1 MRKILCLSAF
11 FLLIAFALYADGDEK
26 SDTSKE
32 NKKAPKNINFGVGF
46 SYANN
51 PEFFGGH
58 FEFGFNL
65 YKNIFFIQNKFLFRA
80 GGFKADDL
88 DNTAL
93 TLSDRLVFG
102 RNDSDFISMYAYV
115 EGGAGFFGNAKNS
128 FSRDTLIYNFG
139 FGGGIELGS
148 FDFGG
153 IYFEAGYIG
162 QKMNSNYPLSG
173 VLYQTGWRIY
183 L

>member
-1 MRKILCLSAF
+1 MRKILCFSAL

-26 SDTSKE
+26 KSDSK
-32 NKKAPKNINFGVGF
+32 KKKETQKNLSLGVGF

-51 PEFFGGH
+51 PEFYGGN
-58 FEFGFNL
+58 FEFGFDL

-80 GGFKADDL
+80 GGFKTGDL

-93 TLSDRLVFG
+93 SLSDRLVFG
-102 RNDSDFISMYAYV
+102 RNNDDFFSMYAYI
-115 EGGAGFFGNAKNS
+115 EGGAGFFGNAENN

-139 FGGGIELGS
+139 FGGGIELGD

-153 IYFEAGYIG
+153 LYFEVGYMG

-173 VLYQTGWRIY
+173 ILFQAGWRIY